1 MINRDIS
8 FKKNLFFCQI
18 LSHDLRARYCIK
30 SSGNIGEVL
39 SLSGGVRK
47 GIKEEVPPELVLKD
61 EQFFQVNGGS
71 SE

>member
-1 MINRDIS
+1 M
-8 FKKNLFFCQI
+8 
-18 LSHDLRARYCIK
+18 
-30 SSGNIGEVL
+30 L